1 MRGKSK
7 AIINSRE
14 TKFVQDKMYKHDLV
28 GKKKNVYSQ
37 FNRNP
42 EQSFHEN
49 SDIITLKELRE

>member
-28 GKKKNVYSQ
+28 GKKKKMYILSLTEI
-37 FNRNP
+37 P
-42 EQSFHEN
+42 N
-49 SDIITLKELRE
+49 SHFMKILI